1 MEKRRKDAAP
11 LCWVSA
17 LAALAGVLAL
27 TAASGGS
34 AAGMLWCWAVAAV
47 LVAGP
52 GLLAVRLAGNGIP
65 APLRGPA
72 AVVFGLAALAAGTVL
87 ASLAGSALVLRALAV
102 VSAAGLAG
110 AALCRRRREG
120 RLRLSLPPAGAVLF
134 FALLALAS
142 SAGAVQFAHPEAV
155 GQICPNQDF
164 FWNLGNAESF
174 LLGFPPQD
182 LRFFGVTLTYHYL
195 TELFAAGL
203 SMASGLP
210 VYDVVAFYQTPL
222 LLALALYLLWQIG
235 TVILGGSAAKRW
247 ALLAATFL
255 LGCASLYKVL
265 PDGQSRFWNTAIRHI
280 LTNING
286 QTTATVFLA
295 LFTLF
300 FWQLDREGF
309 GGWTA
314 GAALLAFA
322 GLCFAKGPAA
332 GILAIAV
339 VCALVVR
346 ALQRGCRGRGRMLL
360 FAAAVGGGFGLLY
373 LFYFSAGASSSM
385 GFDPAG
391 TLGKSY
397 FSNIIALLAA
407 KSPLAGR
414 LCLPLFMLLQAFC
427 MAPATFPLYL
437 FGVFADLRGLGRLS
451 ASRLLWNAAAV
462 GGFAAFFLFDH
473 ASMSQMYFAYAGLFF
488 LNLLAVSRLDRL
500 TGWLLGARRWGRR
513 LLGGA
518 LGALAAAGLATG
530 LLMIGALAAQGAEI
544 LIDPAGAA
552 AAEQQLHGK
561 ELLTAEEEAGMRWL
575 AANAQPGER
584 FATNRIH
591 TGAAAEGLSNVY
603 SGLSGVPSYME
614 SFKYAV
620 SNMGVPT
627 EEVKARLAVIEQL
640 FDPGTPAAEIAALC
654 REKGIC
660 YLVYCPA
667 FDGSEEQFAA
677 FEKVYDST
685 RMRIYRVG

>member
-1 MEKRRKDAAP
+1 MTLP
-11 LCWVSA
+11 A
-17 LAALAGVLAL
+17 LAALGGVLAL
-27 TAASGGS
+27 TEAAGGS
-34 AAGMLWCWAVAAV
+34 AAGMLWCWLVAAMV
-47 LVAGP
+47 VGGP
-52 GLLAVRLAGNGIP
+52 GWLIVRLAGKRIP
-65 APLRGPA
+65 PLLRGA
-72 AVVFGLAALAAGTVL
+72 AAIVFGLAVLAAGTV
-87 ASLAGSALVLRALAV
+87 ASSLAGSALVLRGIALA
-102 VSAAGLAG
+102 SAVGIAAAAVRRGGAKRPAG
-110 AALCRRRREG
+110 A
-120 RLRLSLPPAGAVLF
+120 RLLPPAGGLLL

-142 SAGAVQFAHPEAV
+142 AAGAMQFAHPAAV

-174 LLGFPPQD
+174 LRGFPPQD

-203 SMASGLP
+203 AMAGGLP

-222 LLALALYLLWQIG
+222 LLALAVFLLWRIG

-247 ALLAATFL
+247 ALLAAIFL
-255 LGCASLYKVL
+255 LGCASLWKVL

-309 GGWTA
+309 DGWMTA
-314 GAALLAFA
+314 AALLAFA

-339 VCALVVR
+339 VCACAVR
-346 ALQRGCRGRGRMLL
+346 ALQPGCRGRAKLLL
-360 FAAAVGGGFGLLY
+360 FAGVVGGGFGLLY
-373 LFYFSAGASSSM
+373 LFYFSAGAASSM
-385 GFDPAG
+385 TFAPAG

-397 FSNIIALLAA
+397 FSNIIALIAA
-407 KSPLAGR
+407 RSPLAGR
-414 LCLPLFMLLQAFC
+414 LSLPLFMLLQAFC

-437 FGVFADLRGLGRLS
+437 RGVFADLRALPRLS

-488 LNLLAVSRLDRL
+488 LNLLAVSRLDQL
-500 TGWLLGARRWGRR
+500 ADWLRPLGRWGGR
-513 LLGGA
+513 
-518 LGALAAAGLATG
+518 LAAAALALLAAVGLATG
-530 LLMIGALAAQGAEI
+530 LLMIGALAGQGVQI
-544 LIDPAGAA
+544 LVDPAGAA
-552 AAEQQLHGK
+552 SAQQTQHGK
-561 ELLTAEEEAGMRWL
+561 EPLTAEEEEGMRWL
-575 AANAQPGER
+575 AQHAAEGEL

-591 TGAAAEGLSNVY
+591 TGTAAEGLSNVY
-603 SGLSGVPSYME
+603 SGLSGVPAYME

-627 EEVKARLAVIEQL
+627 EEVKDRLAVVERI
-640 FDPGTPAAEIAALC
+640 FDPDTAAEEIAALC
-654 REKGIC
+654 AEKGIR
-660 YLVYCPA
+660 YLVYSPA
-667 FDGSEEQFAA
+667 FPGSESRFAG
-677 FEKVYDST
+677 FEKVYDSA